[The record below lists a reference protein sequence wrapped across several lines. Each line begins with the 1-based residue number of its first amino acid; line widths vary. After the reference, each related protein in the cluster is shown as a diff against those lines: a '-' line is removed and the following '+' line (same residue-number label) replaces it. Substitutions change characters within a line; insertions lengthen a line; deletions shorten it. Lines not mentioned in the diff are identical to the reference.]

1 MFNSIIKIFSLGKLY
16 YKSKNNTKSV
26 LIFDH
31 ATSNLLE
38 NYLDKDEIDY
48 FYSRREKFEIG
59 VFFST
64 LFQKGFKDFGKRY
77 FLNFLKK
84 YKPKYLISL
93 WFVNSLIYE
102 VKKKF
107 PEIKIIIIQ
116 SHIFSKP
123 NFNYIKKFD
132 SSSIDYI
139 YVWRNYEKNIFQKFF
154 HKSKIIVIGSIK
166 NNHFYKYK
174 EKLIKKFLY
183 FSEYKV
189 SRISYN
195 EETTLSILDEFCK
208 NHKIKFDIQIRYRKI
223 SEEYNKFLKS
233 KNFQSLD
240 KVLTKEDQ
248 GTPYKNS
255 NYYEFLV
262 LNSSS
267 LVDEFLANLKKVAVI
282 ESFDNFDEKVYF
294 DINKGKTTDDF
305 TSNPM
310 FKETNANY
318 FWTTNIDKLKVDKVL
333 SNLIYS
339 TKEQYDT
346 EIKKYDSKVFYNQ
359 NNQILKESL
368 SKIGLPVLLDKK
380 LIQKNDN

>member
-1 MFNSIIKIFSLGKLY
+1 M
-16 YKSKNNTKSV
+16 
-26 LIFDH
+26 
-31 ATSNLLE
+31 
-38 NYLDKDEIDY
+38 
-48 FYSRREKFEIG
+48 
-59 VFFST
+59 
-64 LFQKGFKDFGKRY
+64 
-77 FLNFLKK
+77 
-84 YKPKYLISL
+84 ISL

-102 VKKKF
+102 VKKNF